1 MGFAQRMN
9 RTCERECEMLV
20 KKTYNPD
27 LQYPELSYAIIG
39 AAFDVHNELGPGWNE
54 WDYHRAMLS
63 VLKKKGIKAESHLQE
78 QLIHRNEPVDQFELD
93 ILVENKIILE
103 LKHIR
108 SDFLSPHYIQIISY
122 LKRWEMSLGILINFG
137 QEKLCYKRVPY
148 TPDGGKINFSGFWND
163 FKKQQPERAEEIHHA
178 AKNILELQGLGY
190 GADTFKKILF
200 RELAYQNLDPKIPE
214 VAPRFKDLSFESRSL
229 DYILLEKDVLLSTT
243 AFKDTTATELARL
256 RSGMKQ
262 TSCPFGVLINFG
274 KSKLTLRGVHL

>member
-1 MGFAQRMN
+1 MDGIYEWEGKMPI
-9 RTCERECEMLV
+9 
-20 KKTYNPD
+20 KTTHNPD

-39 AAFDVHNELGPGWNE
+39 AAFDVHNELGPGWDE

-63 VLKKKGIKAESHLQE
+63 VLGKKGIGAESHLRE
-78 QLIHRNEPVDQFELD
+78 QLIHRGEPVDQFELD
-93 ILVENKIILE
+93 LLVENKIILE

-108 SDFLSPHYIQIISY
+108 TDFLSPHYIQIISY
-122 LKRWEMSLGILINFG
+122 LKRWEKRLGVLINFG
-137 QEKLCYKRVPY
+137 REKLCYKRVPY
-148 TPDGGKINFSGFWND
+148 TPEEGEICFSGFWDD
-163 FKKQQPERAEEIHHA
+163 FKEQQPKQAEEIHRA

-214 VAPRFKDLSFESRSL
+214 VAPKFNDLSFESRPM
-229 DYILLEKDVLLSTT
+229 DYILLGGDVLVSTT

-262 TSCPFGVLINFG
+262 LSCPFGVLINFG
-274 KSKLTLRGVHL
+274 KSRLTLRGVLL